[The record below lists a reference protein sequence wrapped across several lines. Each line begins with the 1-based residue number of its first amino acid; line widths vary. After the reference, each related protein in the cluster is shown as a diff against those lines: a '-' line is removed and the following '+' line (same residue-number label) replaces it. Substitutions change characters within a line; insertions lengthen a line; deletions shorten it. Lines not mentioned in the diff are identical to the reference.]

1 MVLAGGR
8 GARLGGADKASVELA
23 GSTLLEWALAATPD
37 AAEVVVVGDEVPT
50 SRPVTWTRENPPGG
64 GPAAGLLA
72 GVDAFTR
79 PPDLVCVLAV
89 DMPRVTVDTVA
100 RLSAAATDL
109 DASGQSVDGAV
120 LVDGSGRR
128 QPLAAV
134 YHRSALEAARP
145 RDRAGE
151 AGLPTRV
158 LVAGMRLAEVPAVG
172 EEARDV
178 DTWADLADL
187 AGPGCMPGPRPCC

>member
-1 MVLAGGR
+1 VVLAGGR
-8 GARLGGADKASVELA
+8 AARLGGADKASVELA
-23 GSTLLEWALAATPD
+23 GSTLLERALAATPA

-50 SRPVTWTRENPPGG
+50 SRPVTWTRETPPGG

-72 GVDAFTR
+72 GVDAFTG

-109 DASGQSVDGAV
+109 DASGQSVDGAL
-120 LVDGSGRR
+120 LVDRSGRR

-134 YHRSALEAARP
+134 YHRSALEAVRP
-145 RDRAGE
+145 RDREDE
-151 AGLPTRV
+151 AGLPVRV
-158 LVAGMRLAEVPAVG
+158 LVAGMRLAEVPTVG

-187 AGPGCMPGPRPCC
+187 AGLSLPDPGE